1 MKFVLSG
8 RSLTVFRPSKFI
20 VLLLA
25 TLGVASSARPLASQ
39 TLPLPD
45 HLVPLTSTEG
55 QVLLRDSEALADYV
69 PLTAQFV
76 TQINQA
82 FCGVASMAMVLNA
95 LGVPAPLAPQ
105 WERGYFT
112 QENLF
117 NEQTEAII
125 GQAAIAR
132 QGLTLAELAGIL
144 ETYPVSAEIHY
155 GSDVSLEEFRDLVRT
170 NLETSGN
177 YVLINYLRRAIGQ
190 ERGGHIS
197 PLAAYDADTDQF
209 LILDVSRYKY
219 PPVWVQTETLWE
231 AINTTDSV
239 SGKTRGFLLIE
250 ALPSDRSS

>member
-1 MKFVLSG
+1 MIKPALSLSS
-8 RSLTVFRPSKFI
+8 RSLMTFRLPKLTA
-20 VLLLA
+20 LLMA
-25 TLGVASSARPLASQ
+25 TLGLIGIARPLASQ

-45 HLVPLTSTEG
+45 HLVPLTSAEG

-69 PLTAQFV
+69 PLTSQFV
-76 TQINQA
+76 TQVNQA

-95 LGVPAPLAPQ
+95 LGVAAPLAPQ
-105 WERGYFT
+105 WERNYFT

-125 GQAAIAR
+125 GQEAIAR

-144 ETYPVSAEIHY
+144 QTYPVTAEIHY
-155 GSDVSLEEFRDLVRT
+155 GSEVSLEEFRDRIRD
-170 NLETSGN
+170 NLETPGN

-219 PPVWVQTETLWE
+219 PPVWVQAETLWE
-231 AINTTDSV
+231 SINTVDSV
-239 SGKTRGFLLIE
+239 SGRTRGFLLVE
-250 ALPSDRSS
+250 AR

>member
-1 MKFVLSG
+1 MAATTLG
-8 RSLTVFRPSKFI
+8 LCLIARSLP
-20 VLLLA
+20 A
-25 TLGVASSARPLASQ
+25 Q

-45 HLVPLTSTEG
+45 QLIPLTSTEG

-69 PLTAQFV
+69 PLTSQFV

-82 FCGVASMAMVLNA
+82 FCGVASMVMVLNA
-95 LGVPAPLAPQ
+95 LGIPAPLAPQ

-112 QENLF
+112 QENIF
-117 NEQTEAII
+117 NEKTEAII
-125 GQAAIAR
+125 GQDAIAR

-155 GSDVSLEEFRDLVRT
+155 GSDVSLDQFRRLIRA
-170 NLETSGN
+170 NLETPGN

-197 PLAAYDADTDQF
+197 PVAAYDADTDKF

-219 PPVWVQTETLWE
+219 PPVWVQAETLWQ
-231 AINTTDSV
+231 AINTEDSV

-250 ALPSDRSS
+250 AR